1 MRRHLSTS
9 ILVFSLACTVAACAS
24 RPRQRPLQTSP
35 VNEGADTMSAVRDRL
50 NGKWELL
57 SLTVNT
63 MDGRAE
69 RIDATGVLTADAF
82 GGLDVE
88 YRISDTGQ
96 QSLAKLGIKPP
107 SPVIATSGSVVINPQ
122 SKEITYIGEDF
133 NKRALSFDKELAA
146 LRANPFALERVRYYT
161 FGADGTLT
169 LATRYEN
176 GKDAAVGH
184 WKKSS

>member
-1 MRRHLSTS
+1 MRRHLTTS
-9 ILVFSLACTVAACAS
+9 IVVFSLACTAAAACAS
-24 RPRQRPLQTSP
+24 RPRQRPLSTSP
-35 VNEGADTMSAVRDRL
+35 VNEGADTMSAVR
-50 NGKWELL
+50 E
-57 SLTVNT
+57 
-63 MDGRAE
+63 DGRAE
-69 RIDATGVLTADAF
+69 RIDASGVLTADAF

-96 QSLAKLGIKPP
+96 QSLAKLGITPP

-122 SKEITYIGEDF
+122 AKQITYVGEDF
-133 NKRALSFDKELAA
+133 NKRALSFDKDLAA

-169 LATRYEN
+169 LSTRYEN